1 MKIFTKALLL
11 CTIVCYAFTS
21 NAQILSS
28 NKTSLFA
35 GVAPSFK
42 AAISELDKAF
52 LAKEG
57 SVIQLQFSNNFV
69 FSGTIMSSVQ
79 RYGKL
84 SSIIVKS
91 PSLQNTLLSLSKR
104 TNEDNTITYVGRI
117 LNGSYADGYEL
128 NKNTDGTYTFNK
140 VKSEDLLQ
148 DY

>member
-1 MKIFTKALLL
+1 MKISIKALLL
-11 CTIVCYAFTS
+11 FTIVCHSFKS
-21 NAQILSS
+21 NAQILHS
-28 NKTSLFA
+28 NKVPLFA
-35 GVAPSFK
+35 NVASSFK
-42 AAISELDKAF
+42 ATVSELDKAF

-57 SVIQLQFSNNFV
+57 SSIQLQFASNFT
-69 FSGTIMSSVQ
+69 FGGTVMSSVQ

-91 PSLQNTLLSLSKR
+91 SSLQNTLLSLSKR

-117 LNGSYADGYEL
+117 LNGASTDGFEL
-128 NKNTDGTYTFNK
+128 NKNTDGTYAFNK